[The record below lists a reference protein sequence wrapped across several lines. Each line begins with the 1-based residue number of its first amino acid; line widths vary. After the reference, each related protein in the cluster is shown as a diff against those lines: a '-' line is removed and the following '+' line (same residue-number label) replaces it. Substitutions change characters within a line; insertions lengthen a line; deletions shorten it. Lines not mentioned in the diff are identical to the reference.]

1 MIFDKLRSSQEKPLD
16 LGVKLKNYKVK
27 KAAAGLTPQTARAR
41 SGARDDETELDFCAL
56 YGVLA
61 DLDSY

>member
-1 MIFDKLRSSQEKPLD
+1 MFDKLRSFPEKPLD

-27 KAAAGLTPQTARAR
+27 KAAGLTPQTARAR

-61 DLDSY
+61 DLDSP